1 MKLNKLKSTALPPI
15 YTVNYNAG
23 YLGFESNNTD
33 LVNNGI
39 SYITRWERLSDVSV
53 SHCFLVTSDKTCI
66 ESTLNDGV
74 KEVPLDYY
82 FASNKAV
89 FFRKPRNIN
98 SEVAQI
104 IVDLARKEIGKK
116 YDIGSILVQLLSGT
130 FAGRLLTNSTIDSI
144 AKLIDDKD
152 KWICSELCAYL
163 LEKGFNQDLFPVSN
177 NSLSPQELFESNVFT
192 PWHKT

>member
-1 MKLNKLKSTALPPI
+1 MIKSTALPPI
-15 YTVNYNAG
+15 YAVNYNAG

-33 LVNNGI
+33 LVNKGI
-39 SYITRWERLSDVSV
+39 SYITRWERLSDISV
-53 SHCFLVTSDKTCI
+53 SHCFLVVSDKMCI

-104 IVDLARKEIGKK
+104 IVDLARKEVGKK

-130 FAGRLLTNSTIDSI
+130 FAGRLLTDSTIDYI
-144 AKLIDDKD
+144 ARIIDDKD

-163 LEKGFNQDLFPVSN
+163 LEKGFNQDFFPVSN
-177 NSLSPQELFESNVFT
+177 NSLSPQELFESNVFI